1 MGRLIQNKEAIES
14 RFPLESLSRDTR
26 LTEQALCQA
35 VLSLPPLVMCVCPPG
50 MLQASHRVA
59 NIFFHFTP
67 STPPSDNYI
76 ETSVPDNRHDTPV
89 TPHNLDT
96 EACGQKTHSDRTIFL
111 LPTLH
116 PSPRNDPKTFS
127 QNPIPITE
135 RDAAQSSYSR
145 AGVSPDAAETRVLL
159 QLTLDQKS
167 I

>member
-1 MGRLIQNKEAIES
+1 MCVKLFS
-14 RFPLESLSRDTR
+14 RFLLWSCVSVRRECYRRATEWQISFFTLRHPLLL
-26 LTEQALCQA
+26 LTIILRRRSQT
-35 VLSLPPLVMCVCPPG
+35 
-50 MLQASHRVA
+50 
-59 NIFFHFTP
+59 I
-67 STPPSDNYI
+67 D
-76 ETSVPDNRHDTPV
+76 DTPV

-116 PSPRNDPKTFS
+116 PNPRNDPKTFS
-127 QNPIPITE
+127 QNSIPITE

-145 AGVSPDAAETRVLL
+145 ASVSPDAADTRVLL